1 MLQQAQLVGFK
12 GHAFSRRYLAINPFQ
27 RVAVDHHLLIEGAEA
42 AQGLSKTIHLMR
54 FEKTFGIEEL
64 LFQREQL
71 GRDFGRRNNA
81 NSRWVPVV
89 QVNGGMFPLVA
100 YLIELT
106 PKARASVQQDRLY
119 VFAGTQRVYA
129 VVRASAVIVKEAHA
143 TESDAVQTLARWRK
157 NLIVPEHG

>member
-1 MLQQAQLVGFK
+1 
-12 GHAFSRRYLAINPFQ
+12 
-27 RVAVDHHLLIEGAEA
+27 
-42 AQGLSKTIHLMR
+42 MR
-54 FEKTFGIEEL
+54 FEKTFGIEKL
-64 LFQREQL
+64 LFQREQF

-89 QVNGGMFPLVA
+89 QVNGGMFALVA

-157 NLIVPEHG
+157 NLIVPEHGSTLRLDLKSFPARSHPSFCNLFLNEHGFLRSCSQKISKVI